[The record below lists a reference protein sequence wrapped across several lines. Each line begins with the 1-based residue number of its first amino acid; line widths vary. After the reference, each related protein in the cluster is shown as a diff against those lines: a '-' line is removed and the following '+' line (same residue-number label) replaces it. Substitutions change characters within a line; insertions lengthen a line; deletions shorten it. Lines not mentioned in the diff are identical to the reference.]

1 MGIKFAYLTLADMA
15 TDPCITFADL
25 ANEAQTVTYTYEDL
39 FLDTSYYMDVSVAT
53 GRLLPNG
60 NVVVFLPY
68 FSGIYYAEV
77 NTAEVVRWAF
87 IEKADAYRLASYVDS
102 AGNAYLLYEDAGEKY
117 LSTFSFSN
125 LTEAASVL
133 VDTGEYSHSF
143 TDTHMYSESSDM
155 SLKRTPL
162 ASPSTSEVMV
172 AGKYYTDGVM
182 WNTFETAKYQGCAR
196 DYGPGG
202 SLTEYG
208 WVENATGA
216 TTVTE
221 LQWEVNNFYGPYAFV
236 TKVTE
241 TGVRADTY
249 VSFNAFPPSEI
260 DSPVPPPT
268 SYRGEGV
275 FNAHLSNVTSA
286 YVAGAFVFV
295 GAWGDREYVF
305 ATADGGAS
313 WRNCGRVWCT
323 VPIGFTAA
331 APTMRDPFFEKNFGA
346 TERPGYTNELPLPP
360 TGG

>member
-1 MGIKFAYLTLADMA
+1 MGTKFVYLTLTGEAL
-15 TDPCITFADL
+15 DPCITFADL

-39 FLDTSYYMDVSVAT
+39 FLDTSSGMDISMAT

-87 IEKADAYRLASYVDS
+87 IEKADASRLASYVDS

-117 LSTFSFSN
+117 LSAFSFSS
-125 LTEAASVL
+125 LTERSTSTVEVGPYAHAFS
-133 VDTGEYSHSF
+133 
-143 TDTHMYSESSDM
+143 DTHLYSELDPAAIQRVPLSPPH
-155 SLKRTPL
+155 TPETI
-162 ASPSTSEVMV
+162 ASGMGYTTS
-172 AGKYYTDGVM
+172 AD
-182 WNTFETAKYQGCAR
+182 TFWLAKYQGYAR
-196 DYGPGG
+196 DYGPDG

-221 LQWEVNNFYGPYAFV
+221 LRWEVYNFYGPYAFV

-241 TGVRADTY
+241 TGVRAYTY

-268 SYRGEGV
+268 SYEGEGV
-275 FNAHLSNVTSA
+275 FAAHLSNVTSA

-295 GAWGDREYVF
+295 GSWGDREYVF

-313 WRNCGRVWCT
+313 WRKCGRLWWT